1 MARWLVMVLLALV
14 AQASPAAAAVW
25 HVDPARSSITV
36 IFDQGGKP
44 VEARFEGYRAE
55 VAFDPKDLAA
65 SRVAITVD
73 LASFRSGDAQRDQM
87 ATAAEFLAAGAAG
100 RARYVTK
107 GFKSTGGDGYEVTA
121 ELALK
126 GVTQPLDHPATI
138 LVKGGEAHAQGEVKL
153 DRLAFG
159 VGAGQF
165 QRGDQVGLTVLVR
178 FDLTAKLGG

>member
-14 AQASPAAAAVW
+14 AQASPAAAVSW
-25 HVDPARSSITV
+25 RVDPARSSITV
-36 IFDQGGKP
+36 VFDQGGKP

-87 ATAAEFLAAGAAG
+87 AIAAEFLAAGAAG

-107 GFKSTGGDGYEVTA
+107 GFTSTGGDSYAVTA
-121 ELALK
+121 ELTLK
-126 GVTQPLDHPATI
+126 GITQPLNHPVTI
-138 LVKGGEAHAQGEVKL
+138 LVKGGKAHAQGEVKL

-165 QRGDQVGLTVLVR
+165 QRGEQVGLTVLVR
-178 FDLTAKLGG
+178 FDLTAELAG

>member
-1 MARWLVMVLLALV
+1 MTRWLVTMVVALF
-14 AQASPAAAAVW
+14 AAAPAEAASW
-25 HVDPARSSITV
+25 RVDPARSSITV
-36 IFDQGGKP
+36 VFDQGGKP
-44 VEARFEGYRAE
+44 VEARFEGYRAD

-87 ATAAEFLAAGAAG
+87 ATAPEFLAAAAAG
-100 RARYVTK
+100 MAHYATRSFT
-107 GFKSTGGDGYEVTA
+107 STGGDGYAVAA
-121 ELALK
+121 ELTLK
-126 GVTQPLDHPATI
+126 GVTLPLAHPATI
-138 LVKGGEAHAQGEVKL
+138 LVKGGEAHARGEVKV

-178 FDLTAKLGG
+178 FDLTAELAG